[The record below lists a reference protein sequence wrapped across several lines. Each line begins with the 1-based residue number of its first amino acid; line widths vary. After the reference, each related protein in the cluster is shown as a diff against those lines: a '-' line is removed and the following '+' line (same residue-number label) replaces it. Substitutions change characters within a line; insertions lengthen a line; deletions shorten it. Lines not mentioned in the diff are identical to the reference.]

1 MKVMSLGKRLTGLVL
16 VTLGAIGF
24 IVCLAG
30 IAGVWIVGSRVQQV
44 NSEVFR
50 QADELVVQVDR
61 RAAQARDAVAGTRDL
76 VDELK
81 QTLRD
86 SAKALAA
93 ERVAERVAERAASL
107 PEIENIE
114 RRLMSAME
122 RADGLVQV
130 SASTAEL
137 IEQVLATVGVIAA
150 QRDVD
155 LKGASEL
162 TATIRSTRESL
173 ANASERL
180 ADVQRTLAEIR
191 QKRDVDVNLEQ
202 VAKLSLGIVAK
213 LDVGQEQLAA
223 FRSRLDETRSRLG
236 QLQGGIRM
244 RIFAA
249 QGLVLLLI
257 GWGGAGQYCLLLQG
271 WRILRPGSPTV
282 KMPADANQESLT

>member
-1 MKVMSLGKRLTGLVL
+1 MSLGKRLTGLVW
-16 VTLGAIGF
+16 VALGAIGVV
-24 IVCLAG
+24 VCLAG
-30 IAGVWIVGSRVQQV
+30 VAGVWVAGYRVQRV

-50 QADELVVQVDR
+50 QVDELVVQVDR
-61 RAAQARDAVAGTRDL
+61 RAAEARDAVGGTREL

-86 SAKALAA
+86 SAMELAA
-93 ERVAERVAERAASL
+93 ERVAERVVSL
-107 PEIENIE
+107 PEIDNLE
-114 RRLMSAME
+114 RRLAAAME

-150 QRDVD
+150 QRNVD

-162 TATIRSTRESL
+162 TATIRSTRQSL

-180 ADVQRTLAEIR
+180 ADVQQVLAEIR

-213 LDVGQEQLAA
+213 LDVVQEQLAA

-236 QLQGGIRM
+236 QLQGRIRM
-244 RIFAA
+244 WIFAA
-249 QGLVLLLI
+249 QWLILLLI

-271 WRILRPGSPTV
+271 WRILRRNQSGLISKPSCPTR
-282 KMPADANQESLT
+282 